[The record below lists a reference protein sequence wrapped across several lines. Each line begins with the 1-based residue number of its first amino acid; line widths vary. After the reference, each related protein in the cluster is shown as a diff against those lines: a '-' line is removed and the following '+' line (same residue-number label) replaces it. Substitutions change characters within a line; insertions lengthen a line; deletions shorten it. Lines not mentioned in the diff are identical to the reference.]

1 MPTVTTR
8 VSSPMLQEIDTFSR
22 QSHTDRST
30 FLRNLLSKGLEFQKQ
45 EQVLQLY
52 QQRKITLQKMASL
65 LNITYLDALELLRQK
80 ELHLDY
86 GLEEL
91 QEDLRGLQ

>member
-8 VSSPMLQEIDTFSR
+8 VPSPMLHEIDTFSKR
-22 QSHTDRST
+22 SQVDRST
-30 FLRNLLSKGLEFQKQ
+30 LLRNLLAKGLEFQKQ
-45 EQVLQLY
+45 EYALKLY
-52 QQRKITLQKMASL
+52 QNRKITLQKMASL
-65 LNITYLDALELLRQK
+65 LGITYLDTIELLKQK

-91 QEDLRGLQ
+91 REDLRGLP

>member
-8 VSSPMLQEIDTFSR
+8 VPQPMLQEIDTFSR
-22 QSHTDRST
+22 RSHIDRST
-30 FLRNLLSKGLEFQKQ
+30 LLRNLLASGLEQKRK
-45 EQVLQLY
+45 EYALNLY
-52 QQRKITLQKMASL
+52 QEHKISLQKLAHMLS
-65 LNITYLDALELLRQK
+65 ITYLDAVDLLRQK
-80 ELHLDY
+80 HLHVDY